1 MSLLSRKAL
10 LAVAAVIDVA
20 LNARGQ
26 LVSAK
31 DLAARHALPARHLEP
46 VLQALVREG
55 VLKGVRGPRG
65 GYELARER
73 RRITI
78 NDILKA
84 AGASEDDGE
93 TIKPGS
99 SLLEQVVAPAIAQAE
114 KAFVAALSKITVE
127 ELARR
132 AEPFATESGKSYRE
146 LPA

>member
-20 LNARGQ
+20 LHARGE

-31 DLAARHALPARHLEP
+31 DLADRHALPARHLEP
-46 VLQALVREG
+46 VLQALVRKG

-78 NDILKA
+78 NDIHKA
-84 AGASEDDGE
+84 VDASEE
-93 TIKPGS
+93 AVTARVPAS
-99 SLLEQVVAPAIAQAE
+99 SLLKNVVIPAVAQAE
-114 KAFVAALSKITVE
+114 KTFLTALNRITVE
-127 ELARR
+127 DLAHQ
-132 AEPFATESGKSYRE
+132 AEPFKEKASES
-146 LPA
+146 

>member
-20 LNARGQ
+20 IHARGQ

-31 DLAARHALPARHLEP
+31 DLAARHGLPARHLEP

-73 RRITI
+73 RRINV

-84 AGASEDDGE
+84 AGASEDADDA
-93 TIKPGS
+93 THSGS
-99 SLLEQVVAPAIAQAE
+99 TLLEQVVAPAIMQAE
-114 KAFVAALSKITVE
+114 KVFVSALNRITIE
-127 ELARR
+127 DLARR
-132 AEPFATESGKSYRE
+132 AEPFVKTTGEN
-146 LPA
+146 

>member
-20 LNARGQ
+20 LHARGQ

-31 DLAARHALPARHLEP
+31 DLADRHALPARHLEP
-46 VLQALVREG
+46 VLQALVRKG

-84 AGASEDDGE
+84 VGANEE
-93 TIKPGS
+93 TETVRSPGS
-99 SLLEQVVAPAIAQAE
+99 IMLKDVVIPAVAQAE
-114 KAFVAALSKITVE
+114 KTFLAALNRITVE
-127 ELARR
+127 ELAHR
-132 AEPFATESGKSYRE
+132 AEPFKEKARES
-146 LPA
+146 

>member
-10 LAVAAVIDVA
+10 LAVAAVVDVA
-20 LNARGQ
+20 LHARGQ

-73 RRITI
+73 KRITI
-78 NDILKA
+78 NDILKV
-84 AGASEDDGE
+84 AGASEDDE
-93 TIKPGS
+93 ISQAGS
-99 SLLEQVVAPAIAQAE
+99 SLLEQVLAPAVAQAE
-114 KAFVAALSKITVE
+114 KAFVAALSRITIE

-132 AEPFATESGKSYRE
+132 AEPLAKTTGES
-146 LPA
+146 

>member
-20 LNARGQ
+20 IHARGQ

-31 DLAARHALPARHLEP
+31 DLAARHGLPARHLEP

-73 RRITI
+73 RRINV

-84 AGASEDDGE
+84 AGADEDADN
-93 TIKPGS
+93 TTHPGS
-99 SLLEQVVAPAIAQAE
+99 SLLEQVVAPAVAQAE
-114 KAFVAALSKITVE
+114 KVFVSALNRITVE

-132 AEPFATESGKSYRE
+132 AEPFTKSTGE
-146 LPA
+146 T

>member
-20 LNARGQ
+20 LHARGQ

-31 DLAARHALPARHLEP
+31 DLAARHDLPARHLEP

-73 RRITI
+73 RRISI
-78 NDILKA
+78 NDILQA
-84 AGASEDDGE
+84 ADAREADDVAH
-93 TIKPGS
+93 PGPN
-99 SLLEQVVAPAIAQAE
+99 LLEQVVAPAVAQAE
-114 KAFVAALSKITVE
+114 KAFVAALSKITIE
-127 ELARR
+127 ELAQR
-132 AEPFATESGKSYRE
+132 AESRAKTIGEK
-146 LPA
+146 

>member
-10 LAVAAVIDVA
+10 FAVAAVVDVA
-20 LNARGQ
+20 LHARGQ

-73 RRITI
+73 KRITI

-84 AGASEDDGE
+84 AGASEDNE
-93 TIKPGS
+93 ISQPGS
-99 SLLEQVVAPAIAQAE
+99 SLLEQVVAPAVAQAE
-114 KAFVAALSKITVE
+114 KAFVAALSRITIE

-132 AEPFATESGKSYRE
+132 AEPLAKTTGES
-146 LPA
+146 